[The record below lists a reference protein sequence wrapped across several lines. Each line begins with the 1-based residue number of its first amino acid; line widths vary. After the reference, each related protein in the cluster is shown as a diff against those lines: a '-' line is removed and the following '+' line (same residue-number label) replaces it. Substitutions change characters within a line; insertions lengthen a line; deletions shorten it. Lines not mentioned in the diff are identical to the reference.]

1 MSKISSAN
9 FWQLETAH
17 FSFYSLLPLI
27 IILNWWWVGEIHA
40 KLELL
45 CSVLPLLWRSEFG
58 IVPWKSF
65 ELGISFSAIP
75 FFFPIY
81 LNTFENNF
89 YLFAILFLL
98 STNLTNTIL
107 FLSFTIHHCLLLQSH
122 RPTSPQSSC
131 SSSPSPLYIF
141 TIEVGLAIIPLFVVF
156 IHVFGHVHSL
166 FSAPVVGA

>member
-1 MSKISSAN
+1 MSKISYAN

-17 FSFYSLLPLI
+17 FSFYSLLQLI
-27 IILNWWWVGEIHA
+27 ITLNWWWVGEIHA

-75 FFFPIY
+75 FFFCNY
-81 LNTFENNF
+81 LNTVENNF
-89 YLFAILFLL
+89 YLLAILFLL

-107 FLSFTIHHCLLLQSH
+107 FLSFTIHHCLLLLQSH
-122 RPTSPQSSC
+122 RPTSPQ

-141 TIEVGLAIIPLFVVF
+141 TIEVGLAITPLFVVF
-156 IHVFGHVHSL
+156 FHVFGQVHSL